1 MQVAQLGNGLAIA
14 IPQDVVDELGLKVGD
29 DLEVR
34 LLHDRSVQIGRPMT
48 REEAIEDLRRFQGW
62 MPADFKF
69 DRDEAN
75 AR

>member
-1 MQVAQLGNGLAIA
+1 MQVAELGDGLAIQ
-14 IPQDVVDELGLKVGD
+14 IPQDVIDELGLKAGD
-29 DLEVR
+29 DLDVR
-34 LLHDRSVQIGRPMT
+34 LLPDRTVRVARHMT

-62 MPADFKF
+62 MPVDFKF

>member
-1 MQVAQLGNGLAIA
+1 MQVAQLGNGLAIT

-34 LLHDRSVQIGRPMT
+34 LLPDRSVRIGRPMT

>member
-1 MQVAQLGNGLAIA
+1 MQVAELGDGLAVR
-14 IPQDVVDELGLKVGD
+14 IPQDVVDELGLKAGE
-29 DLEVR
+29 DLDVR
-34 LLHDRSVQIGRPMT
+34 LLHDRSVRVARHMS